1 VDRTMELLQPMARK
15 RGVTLVCGE
24 RGPAPVEVDATQLQ
38 QVLANLVVNGIDA
51 MPDGG
56 ELHVSVGRRAL
67 SPPDGGP
74 ARPMTCVDVRDRGEG
89 IPPEHLPRVF
99 EPFFSTKGV
108 GEGTGLGLSVSWGI
122 VAEHGGWIGVQSRVG
137 EGSCFTVALPEK
149 A

>member
-1 VDRTMELLQPMARK
+1 
-15 RGVTLVCGE
+15 VTLVCGE

-51 MPDGG
+51 MPEGG